1 MMKESDKHYEYLKTY
16 IAELA
21 MLEFIK
27 DNKYKIL
34 IEENTIC
41 IRNYIRIEDIA
52 PLNIKIKFNDMKL
65 VIKGKNLIINKLDSS
80 DLRIIGN
87 IKGIEFINEQ

>member
-1 MMKESDKHYEYLKTY
+1 MIK
-16 IAELA
+16 
-21 MLEFIK
+21 EFIK
-27 DNKYKIL
+27 DDKYKIL

>member
-1 MMKESDKHYEYLKTY
+1 MIK
-16 IAELA
+16 
-21 MLEFIK
+21 EFIK
-27 DNKYKIL
+27 DDKYKIL

-87 IKGIEFINEQ
+87 IIGIEFINEQ

>member
-1 MMKESDKHYEYLKTY
+1 MIK
-16 IAELA
+16 
-21 MLEFIK
+21 EFIK

-41 IRNYIRIEDIA
+41 IRNYLRIEDISS
-52 PLNIKIKFNDMKL
+52 LNIIIKFNNIKL
-65 VIKGKNLIINKLDSS
+65 LIKGKNLIINKLDSY
-80 DLRIIGN
+80 DLRIVGN

>member
-1 MMKESDKHYEYLKTY
+1 MIK
-16 IAELA
+16 
-21 MLEFIK
+21 EFIK

-41 IRNYIRIEDIA
+41 IRNYIIIEDIS
-52 PLNIKIKFNDMKL
+52 PLNIKIKFNDIKL
-65 VIKGKNLIINKLDSS
+65 LIKGKNLIINKLDSY

>member
-1 MMKESDKHYEYLKTY
+1 MIK
-16 IAELA
+16 
-21 MLEFIK
+21 EFIK

-34 IEENTIC
+34 IEENIIC
-41 IRNYIRIEDIA
+41 IRNYIRIEDIS
-52 PLNIKIKFNDMKL
+52 PLNIKIKFNDIKL
-65 VIKGKNLIINKLDSS
+65 LIKGKNLIINKLDSY

>member
-1 MMKESDKHYEYLKTY
+1 MIK
-16 IAELA
+16 
-21 MLEFIK
+21 EFIK

-41 IRNYIRIEDIA
+41 IRNYIRIEDISQ
-52 PLNIKIKFNDMKL
+52 LNIKIKFNDIKL
-65 VIKGKNLIINKLDSS
+65 LIKGKNLIINKLDSY

>member
-1 MMKESDKHYEYLKTY
+1 MIK
-16 IAELA
+16 
-21 MLEFIK
+21 EFIK

-34 IEENTIC
+34 IEENIIC
-41 IRNYIRIEDIA
+41 IRNYIRIEDIS
-52 PLNIKIKFNDMKL
+52 PLNIIIKFNDMKL
-65 VIKGKNLIINKLDSS
+65 LIRGKNLIINKLDSS

>member
-1 MMKESDKHYEYLKTY
+1 MIK
-16 IAELA
+16 
-21 MLEFIK
+21 EFIK

-41 IRNYIRIEDIA
+41 IRNYIIIKDISQ
-52 PLNIKIKFNDMKL
+52 LNIKIKFNDIKL
-65 VIKGKNLIINKLDSS
+65 LIKGKNLIINKLDSY

>member
-1 MMKESDKHYEYLKTY
+1 MIK
-16 IAELA
+16 
-21 MLEFIK
+21 EFIK

-41 IRNYIRIEDIA
+41 IRNYIRIEDIS
-52 PLNIKIKFNDMKL
+52 PLNIIIKFNDIKL
-65 VIKGKNLIINKLDSS
+65 LISGKNLIINKLDSS

>member
-1 MMKESDKHYEYLKTY
+1 MIK
-16 IAELA
+16 
-21 MLEFIK
+21 EFIK

-41 IRNYIRIEDIA
+41 IRNYIRIDDITIT
-52 PLNIKIKFNDMKL
+52 NIKVKFNNMKL
-65 VIKGKNLIINKLDSS
+65 LIKGKNLIINKLDSY
-80 DLRIIGN
+80 DLRIIGD

>member
-1 MMKESDKHYEYLKTY
+1 MIFTYKKTFN
-16 IAELA
+16 IIKLT
-21 MLEFIK
+21 MIKEFIK

-41 IRNYIRIEDIA
+41 IRNYIRIDDITIT
-52 PLNIKIKFNDMKL
+52 NIKVKFNNMKL
-65 VIKGKNLIINKLDSS
+65 LIKGKNLIINRLDSC
-80 DLRIIGN
+80 DLRIIGD

>member
-1 MMKESDKHYEYLKTY
+1 MIK
-16 IAELA
+16 
-21 MLEFIK
+21 EFIK

-34 IEENTIC
+34 IEEKTIC
-41 IRNYIRIEDIA
+41 IRNYIRIEDIS
-52 PLNIKIKFNDMKL
+52 PLNIKIKFNDIKL
-65 VIKGKNLIINKLDSS
+65 LIKGKNLIINKLDSY

>member
-1 MMKESDKHYEYLKTY
+1 MIK
-16 IAELA
+16 
-21 MLEFIK
+21 EFIK

-41 IRNYIRIEDIA
+41 IRNYIRIEDIST
-52 PLNIKIKFNDMKL
+52 LNIKIKFNDIKL
-65 VIKGKNLIINKLDSS
+65 LIKGKNLIINKLDSY

>member
-1 MMKESDKHYEYLKTY
+1 MIK
-16 IAELA
+16 
-21 MLEFIK
+21 EFIK

-34 IEENTIC
+34 IEENNIC
-41 IRNYIRIEDIA
+41 IRNYIRIEDIS
-52 PLNIKIKFNDMKL
+52 PLNIKIKFNDIKL
-65 VIKGKNLIINKLDSS
+65 LIKGKNLIINKLDSY

>member
-1 MMKESDKHYEYLKTY
+1 MIK
-16 IAELA
+16 
-21 MLEFIK
+21 EFIK

-65 VIKGKNLIINKLDSS
+65 LIKGKNLIINKLDSS

>member
-1 MMKESDKHYEYLKTY
+1 MIFTY
-16 IAELA
+16 KNNSLIIRLT
-21 MLEFIK
+21 MIKEFIK

-34 IEENTIC
+34 IEENIIC
-41 IRNYIRIEDIA
+41 IRNYIRIEDIS

-65 VIKGKNLIINKLDSS
+65 LIKGKNLIINKLDSS

>member
-1 MMKESDKHYEYLKTY
+1 MIK
-16 IAELA
+16 
-21 MLEFIK
+21 EFIK

>member
-1 MMKESDKHYEYLKTY
+1 MIK
-16 IAELA
+16 
-21 MLEFIK
+21 EFIK

-34 IEENTIC
+34 IEENIIC
-41 IRNYIRIEDIA
+41 IRNYIRIEDIS

-65 VIKGKNLIINKLDSS
+65 LIKGKNLIINKLDSS